1 MLEKCNRRGSS
12 MLVHSRNSINIILT
26 LALPTRR
33 LKKMPYSSQHPS
45 SKLLCKDLVAKTR
58 RAFRVKRNT
67 CTFSTQFVSTSL
79 ATSTRWASLIS
90 LNFWAIMILYRVQ
103 KSKHC
108 TRILRTKSWSYS
120 PVLKK
125 LTKKR
130 NNARLSYSDRLRSS
144 AKWKDRRRSRRCLM
158 TRKRRLKRPR
168 HKKLKKRLLKPLLRL
183 QQKLKRLL
191 KRKRPMR
198 K

>member
-1 MLEKCNRRGSS
+1 
-12 MLVHSRNSINIILT
+12 
-26 LALPTRR
+26 
-33 LKKMPYSSQHPS
+33 
-45 SKLLCKDLVAKTR
+45 
-58 RAFRVKRNT
+58 
-67 CTFSTQFVSTSL
+67 
-79 ATSTRWASLIS
+79 
-90 LNFWAIMILYRVQ
+90 MILYRVQ

-191 KRKRPMR
+191 KRKRPKRKRMKRKSLKSPKKRSKMKSKRLPKLMR
-198 K
+198 RIRISFKSSPSQAILWRRALQSRDQPGLLLPPALARMDKLRK